1 MREYYI
7 SYSRLSRYFIA
18 GGYVGFLLSTLLGW
32 YPPLVFTSWVFSYI
46 SLGFFLYG
54 VYRPGAG
61 VTVVYKDDERM

>member
-1 MREYYI
+1 MNIYKV
-7 SYSRLSRYFIA
+7 SYVRLSSCLIAFGVVCFILA
-18 GGYVGFLLSTLLGW
+18 TLLGW

-61 VTVVYKDDERM
+61 VTVVYKDDEED